1 MFLLVS
7 VSTLIM
13 EFRMSKRRRFI
24 EAGLRGE
31 SRVTSIPNTVHHQYD
46 GGVRTTKKEET
57 QDLACALLW

>member
-1 MFLLVS
+1 
-7 VSTLIM
+7 
-13 EFRMSKRRRFI
+13 MSKRRRFI